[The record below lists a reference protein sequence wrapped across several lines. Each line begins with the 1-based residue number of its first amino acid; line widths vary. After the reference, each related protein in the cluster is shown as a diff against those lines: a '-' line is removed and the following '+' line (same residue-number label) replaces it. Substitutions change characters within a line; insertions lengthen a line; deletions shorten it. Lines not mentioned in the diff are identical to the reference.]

1 MFCTVNQLSNWFL
14 HNNNIPSKWI
24 KVSTRKTDFK
34 KIANNTLKAN
44 SERVGNWIATGCIR
58 VIILYEKAY
67 TAIGRLKIKQKNKK
81 IKSSIYI
88 CN

>member
-1 MFCTVNQLSNWFL
+1 MFCTVNQLSNWCL

-44 SERVGNWIATGCIR
+44 SERVGNWSVSARFPLEVKRIF
-58 VIILYEKAY
+58 VNF
-67 TAIGRLKIKQKNKK
+67 KNEAMFKCRT
-81 IKSSIYI
+81 SIDAVKPF
-88 CN
+88 